1 MRAVR
6 VVQHAAPLE
15 ALELQDIPV
24 PEAGPGE
31 VLIKV
36 SAASLNFGD
45 IARCRGTVASV
56 MGQVPFTIGM
66 DVCGV
71 VESAGAGAEEWIGR
85 RVVATTNQSF
95 GGVADYT
102 LATVGGVFDA
112 PAELDDVEA
121 AAFTLPFHTG
131 YLAVHKRAR
140 LQQGE
145 TLLVVGGASALG
157 TAMIQLGTAAGANVI
172 AIAGGPEKGQVC
184 RDLGAE
190 PVDHLSE
197 DVFDRVM
204 ALTDTRGADVAVDMI
219 GGEGTETIWTCMA
232 REGRYVPVGFN
243 DDPESGLT
251 GRPLRKVSM
260 GNITIMGVMMGYN
273 EMPLEF
279 RRFGINTFPQST
291 GREVHAAL
299 CELVTAGAI
308 RPVIGRVIA
317 MDEVAAALDDHDQ
330 RKTTGRTVVN
340 VQLQV

>member
-1 MRAVR
+1 VR
-6 VVQHAAPLE
+6 HAAPLE

-24 PEAGPGE
+24 PEPGPGE
-31 VLIKV
+31 VLVAV

-71 VESAGAGAEEWIGR
+71 VEQAGPGAETWIDK
-85 RVVATTNQSF
+85 RVVASTNQSF
-95 GGVADYT
+95 GGVADFA
-102 LATVGGVFDA
+102 LATVNGVFDA
-112 PAELDDVEA
+112 PVELGDVEA

-131 YLAVHKRAR
+131 YLAVHRRAQ
-140 LQQGE
+140 LQPGE
-145 TLLVVGGASALG
+145 TVLVVGGATAVG

-172 AIAGGPEKGQVC
+172 AIAGGKDKGQVC
-184 RDLGAE
+184 KELGAE
-190 PVDHLSE
+190 PIDHQTE

-204 ALTDTRGADVAVDMI
+204 ALTETRGAEVCVDMV
-219 GGEGTETIWTCMA
+219 GGDGTETIWTCMA

-260 GNITIMGVMMGYN
+260 GNFTIMGVMMGYN
-273 EMPLEF
+273 DMPVEM
-279 RRFGINTFPQST
+279 RRFGLNTFPPSV

-299 CELVTAGAI
+299 CELVAAGTI
-308 RPVIGRVIA
+308 RPYIGRVIR
-317 MDEVAAALDDHDQ
+317 MEEVAQALDDHDQ
-330 RKTTGRTVVN
+330 RRTSGRTVVN
-340 VQLQV
+340 VQAQ

>member
-1 MRAVR
+1 
-6 VVQHAAPLE
+6 VQHAAPLE

-24 PEAGPGE
+24 PEPGPGE
-31 VLIKV
+31 VRVEV

-71 VESAGAGAEEWIGR
+71 VDAAGDGAEEWIGT
-85 RVVATTNQSF
+85 RVVASTNQSF
-95 GGVADYT
+95 GGVADFA
-102 LATVGGVFDA
+102 LAGVNGVFEA
-112 PAELDDVEA
+112 PPELDDVEA

-131 YLAVHKRAR
+131 YLAVHKRAK
-140 LQQGE
+140 LQGGE
-145 TLLVVGGASALG
+145 TLLVVGGATAVG
-157 TAMIQLGTAAGANVI
+157 TAMIQLGTAAGADVI
-172 AIAGGPEKGQVC
+172 AVAGGPDKGKVC

-190 PVDHLSE
+190 PVDYRTE
-197 DVFDRVM
+197 DLFDRVM

-219 GGEGTETIWTCMA
+219 GGESTETVWTCMA

-260 GNITIMGVMMGYN
+260 GNITVMGVMMGYN
-273 EMPLEF
+273 DMPVEM
-279 RRFGINTFPQST
+279 RRFGINTFPPSV

-299 CELVTAGAI
+299 LDLVAAGKV
-308 RPVIGRVIA
+308 RPYIGRVITMEA
-317 MDEVAAALDDHDQ
+317 VAQALDDHEQ
-330 RKTTGRTVVN
+330 RKTSGRTVVN
-340 VQLQV
+340 VQTR

>member
-15 ALELQDIPV
+15 ALALQDIPV
-24 PEAGPGE
+24 PEPGPGE
-31 VLIKV
+31 VLIAV

-66 DVCGV
+66 DACGV
-71 VESAGAGAEEWIGR
+71 VEQAGAGAEEWIGK

-95 GGVADYT
+95 GGVADFA
-102 LATVGGVFDA
+102 LATVTGVFEA

-131 YLAVHKRAR
+131 YLAVHTRAK
-140 LQQGE
+140 LQAGE
-145 TLLVVGGASALG
+145 TLLVVGGASAVG
-157 TAMIQLGTAAGANVI
+157 TAMIQLGTAAGADVV
-172 AIAGGPEKGQVC
+172 AIAGGTEKGKVC

-190 PVDHLSE
+190 PIDYQTE
-197 DVFDRVM
+197 DLFDRVM
-204 ALTDTRGADVAVDMI
+204 GLTDTRGADVCVDMV

-260 GNITIMGVMMGYN
+260 GNITVMGVMMGYN
-273 EMPLEF
+273 DMPVEM
-279 RRFGINTFPQST
+279 RRFGINTFPPAV

-299 CELVTAGAI
+299 CELVSAGRI
-308 RPVIGRVIA
+308 RPYIGRVIPMEA
-317 MDEVAAALDDHDQ
+317 VAQALDDHDH
-330 RKTTGRTVVN
+330 RRTSGRTVVD
-340 VQLQV
+340 LRA

>member
-24 PEAGPGE
+24 PEPGPGE
-31 VLIKV
+31 ALVKV

-71 VESAGAGAEEWIGR
+71 VEQAGPGAEEWIGR
-85 RVVATTNQSF
+85 RVVASTNQSF
-95 GGVADYT
+95 GGVADFA
-102 LATVGGVFDA
+102 LATVNGVFDA
-112 PAELDDVEA
+112 PAELDDIEA

-131 YLAVHKRAR
+131 YLAVNKRAR
-140 LQQGE
+140 LQAGE
-145 TLLVVGGASALG
+145 TLLVVGGASAVG

-172 AIAGGPEKGQVC
+172 AVAGGAEKGQVC
-184 RDLGAE
+184 KDLGAE
-190 PVDHLSE
+190 PIDYQTE

-204 ALTDTRGADVAVDMI
+204 ALTDTHGADVCVDMV

-251 GRPLRKVSM
+251 GRALRKLSM
-260 GNITIMGVMMGYN
+260 ANMTVMGVLLAYLDT
-273 EMPLEF
+273 PRDF
-279 RRFGINTFPQST
+279 RRFGINGFPPDVGQ
-291 GREVHAAL
+291 RVHEHLLQLVAA
-299 CELVTAGAI
+299 GSI
-308 RPVIGRVIA
+308 RPVIGRTISL
-317 MDEVAAALDDHDQ
+317 DEVGAALEDHAA
-330 RKTTGRTVVN
+330 RRTSGRTVVE
-340 VQLQV
+340 LGR